1 MICKETDMR
10 AVTKLGTVIAAVGLL
25 AAASAMAQYK
35 YVGPDGRV
43 VYSDQPPPPGAKGV
57 QKPATAAAT
66 SSGGTAAGLP
76 FALQQATKSFPVT
89 LYTTSDC
96 DACNQGRNLL
106 NKRGVPFAEKTVRTP
121 EDIKM
126 FKEATKAEQVPV
138 MMVGSNRQV
147 GYEEG
152 AWNGALTVAGYPP
165 NNVLPAGFK
174 NGPALPAAP
183 FTPDATKSAAAPA
196 ANGTPDKGGPTGNAP
211 PAAGAPSLPAD
222 SGGRPPSWFKGF

>member
-1 MICKETDMR
+1 MR
-10 AVTKLGTVIAAVGLL
+10 AISKIGAVIAAVAML
-25 AAASAMAQYK
+25 AAASATAQYK
-35 YVGPDGRV
+35 YTGPDGRV
-43 VYSDQPPPPGAKGV
+43 IYSDQPPPPGAKGV
-57 QKPATAAAT
+57 QKPVAAAAA
-66 SSGGTAAGLP
+66 SSGGATPGLP
-76 FALQQATKSFPVT
+76 YALQQATKSFPVT

-106 NKRGVPFAEKTVRTP
+106 NKRGIPFAEKTVRTP

-147 GYEEG
+147 GFEEG

-174 NGPALPAAP
+174 NAPALPAAP
-183 FTPDATKSAAAPA
+183 FTPEAPKSATAPA
-196 ANGTPDKGGPTGNAP
+196 NAAADKAGPAAGTAPT
-211 PAAGAPSLPAD
+211 AGAPSLPAD
-222 SGGRPPSWFKGF
+222 SGSKPPSWFKGF

>member
-57 QKPATAAAT
+57 QKPATAAAA
-66 SSGGTAAGLP
+66 SSGGTSAGLP
-76 FALQQATKSFPVT
+76 YALQQATKSFPVT

-106 NKRGVPFAEKTVRTP
+106 NKRGIPFAEKTVRTP
-121 EDIKM
+121 EDIKI

-138 MMVGSNRQV
+138 MMIGSNRQV
-147 GYEEG
+147 GFEEG

-174 NGPALPAAP
+174 NAPALPAAP
-183 FTPDATKSAAAPA
+183 FSPEAPKTATGP
-196 ANGTPDKGGPTGNAP
+196 ANGTADKAGPAASTAP
-211 PAAGAPSLPAD
+211 TAGAPSLPAD
-222 SGGRPPSWFKGF
+222 RGRKPPSWFKGF